1 MMKQQL
7 AQLLDAIPYRV
18 HVIIQDYQTNQLF
31 IEKNKD
37 AVFSS
42 ASVIKVPIMMAVL
55 HHLEK
60 TNGQLSQMVPITDA
74 VDFSVLTEQRQKTA
88 TLHELLL
95 WMIIT
100 SDNTATNMC
109 IDLIGFEALNDY
121 FQEIGLESTAVQRK
135 MMDFERQQQGFDNVT
150 TARDMQHLFQHIYD
164 GTLLAREWNE
174 VALNIL
180 LRQRSHESLKRYLVD
195 DVKIAHKTGGLDT
208 VDHDVGIVFMVQVDY
223 FIGVFLTEVTDNEKA
238 RQYIGQI
245 SKIAYAYFQKDR
257 GKLLK

>member
-18 HVIIQDYQTNQLF
+18 HVIIQDYRTNQLF

-42 ASVIKVPIMMAVL
+42 ASVIKVPILMAIL

-60 TNGQLSQMVPITDA
+60 TNGQLSQKVPITDA
-74 VDFSVLTEQRQKTA
+74 NIVDFSVLTEQQQKKA

-121 FQEIGLESTAVQRK
+121 FQHIGLKSTAVQRK
-135 MMDFERQQQGFDNVT
+135 MMDFERQQQGLDNVT
-150 TARDMQHLFQHIYD
+150 TARDMQHLFQQIYA

-208 VDHDVGIVFMVQVDY
+208 VDHDVGIVFTEQVDY
-223 FIGVFLTEVTDNEKA
+223 FIGVFLTEVTDNDKA

-245 SKIAYAYFQKDR
+245 SKIAYAYFQK
-257 GKLLK
+257 G

>member
-1 MMKQQL
+1 MYKQQL
-7 AQLLDAIPYRV
+7 AQLLDQIPYRV
-18 HVIIQDYQTNQLF
+18 HVIIQDYRTNESL
-31 IEKNKD
+31 IEKNTQS
-37 AVFSS
+37 VFSS
-42 ASVIKVPIMMAVL
+42 ASVIKVPILMAVL

-60 TNGQLSQMVPITDA
+60 TNGQLSQVVPITSDNV
-74 VDFSVLTEQRQKTA
+74 VDFSVLTEQKQKTA

-109 IDLIGFEALNDY
+109 IDFIGIETLNYY
-121 FQEIGLESTAVQRK
+121 FQQIGLKSTSVQRK
-135 MMDFERQQQGFDNVT
+135 MMDFERQQKGFDNVT
-150 TARDMQHLFQHIYD
+150 TARDMQHLFHQIYA
-164 GTLLAREWNE
+164 GKLLAHEWNE

-208 VDHDVGIVFMVQVDY
+208 VDHDVGIVFTEQVDY

-245 SKIAYAYFQKDR
+245 SKIAYAHFQRDR
-257 GKLLK
+257 GN